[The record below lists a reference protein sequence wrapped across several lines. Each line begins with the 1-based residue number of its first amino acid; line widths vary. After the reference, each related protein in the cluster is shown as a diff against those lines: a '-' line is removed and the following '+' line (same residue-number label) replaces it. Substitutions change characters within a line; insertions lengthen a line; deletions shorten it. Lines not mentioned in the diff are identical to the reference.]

1 MEDKPFAP
9 SCERNRDP
17 IRDVLKRVLTGSGLL
32 LEVGSGTGQHAAYIA
47 KDFPAYKWQPT
58 DLPEKLDDINKWAVE
73 SGASNI
79 LPAVALDL
87 SEGNWPVEQCDVLVC
102 MNTIH
107 IVAWQLVKNLF
118 RGAGR
123 VLKPGGV
130 MYVYGPFEYS
140 DRPLE
145 PTNAEFNEWLKM
157 RDPKS
162 GIRNFDDVNRLAQ
175 ENGLVLEGDK
185 AMPANNRSIWWRK
198 LQTRVNPV

>member
-1 MEDKPFAP
+1 MKSDKPFAP

-32 LEVGSGTGQHAAYIA
+32 LEVGSGTGQHAAYLA

-58 DLPEKLDDINKWAVE
+58 DLPENLEVINAWAVE
-73 SGASNI
+73 SDTDNI
-79 LPAVALDL
+79 LPALALDL
-87 SEGNWPVEQCDVLVC
+87 RKHDWPVESADAILCI
-102 MNTIH
+102 NTIH
-107 IVAWQLVKNLF
+107 IVSWRLVENLF
-118 RGAGR
+118 RGAGK
-123 VLKPGGV
+123 VLKPGRV

-140 DRPLE
+140 DHPLE

-162 GIRNFDDVNRLAQ
+162 GIRKFEDVNRLAQ
-175 ENGLVLEGDK
+175 ENGLVLEGDE

-198 LQTRVNPV
+198 T

>member
-1 MEDKPFAP
+1 MNPDKPFSAAA
-9 SCERNRDP
+9 ERNHKP
-17 IRDVLKRVLTGSGLL
+17 IAAVLGQILTGRGLI
-32 LEVGSGTGQHAAYIA
+32 LEIGSGTGQHAAYLA
-47 KDFPAYKWQPT
+47 KDFPAYQWQPT
-58 DLPEKLDDINKWAVE
+58 DLPENLDGINEWAAG

-79 LPAVALDL
+79 LPAIALDL
-87 SEGNWPVEQCDVLVC
+87 SKDEWPVGQCEVLVC

-107 IVAWQLVKNLF
+107 IVSWRLVENLF
-118 RGAGR
+118 RGTGK

-162 GIRNFDDVNRLAQ
+162 GIRKFDEVNRLAQ
-175 ENGLVLEGDK
+175 ENGLVLEGDE

-198 LQTRVNPV
+198 A